1 MNPKKML
8 LGIGTGVG
16 LGLLLR
22 TIAPSAAWAT
32 WCNENLAFFLGQLF
46 LRLLFMLVIPMIV
59 SALVVGI
66 AGMELSRLGR
76 LGVRTLIYTVVV
88 SGIAVLIGIVLVNLV
103 QPGAGHSEILRALAE
118 RGSTVAA
125 APLPPS
131 TRTIDLLVG
140 MIPNNFIAVA
150 ANGDMIGVIVFSV
163 IFAIAASLTPSEPAR
178 RLVDWMQGL
187 YDIMMTCIAAV
198 MRLAPIGVGAL
209 MFSMTFRLG
218 ADLLRPL
225 AAYVAVVIGGILL
238 HMFGTYSILLKV
250 MARRSP
256 MAFFRASRLAMTTAF
271 STASSSASLPAALK
285 VADEELKL
293 PKGPSHFVLTVGAS
307 MNQNGTAL
315 FEGITVLF
323 LAQLYGV
330 PLSLGQQVLVMGISI
345 LGGVGTAGV
354 PAGSLPVIA
363 MILAMLKIP
372 PESLGLILGV
382 DRFLDM
388 CRTTLNVMGDLVA
401 AAVLSATEPDGS
413 SNES

>member
-8 LGIGTGVG
+8 LGIAAGVG

-22 TIAPSAAWAT
+22 AIAPTAPWAI
-32 WCNENLAFFLGQLF
+32 WCNENLAYALGQLF
-46 LRLLFMLVIPMIV
+46 LRLLFLLVVPMIL

-66 AGMELSRLGR
+66 AGMDLSRLGR

-88 SGIAVLIGIVLVNLV
+88 SGIAVVIGIALVNIV
-103 QPGAGHSEILRALAE
+103 QPGVGHSDVLRALAE
-118 RGSTVAA
+118 RGATLAVTPS
-125 APLPPS
+125 PPS
-131 TRTIDLLVG
+131 ARTIDLVVA

-150 ANGDMIGVIVFSV
+150 AAGDMIGVIVFSV
-163 IFAIAASLTPSEPAR
+163 IFAIAASVTPTEPAR
-178 RLVDWMQGL
+178 RLVEWMQGL
-187 YDIMMTCIAAV
+187 YDIMMTCIAGV
-198 MRLAPIGVGAL
+198 MRLAPVGVGAL
-209 MFSMTFRLG
+209 MFSMTFRMG

-225 AAYVAVVIGGILL
+225 AAYVAVVIGGILI

-250 MARRSP
+250 VCKRSP
-256 MAFFRASRLAMTTAF
+256 VAFFRSCRLAMTTAF

-330 PLSLGQQVLVMGISI
+330 PLSIGQQVLVMGISI

-372 PESLGLILGV
+372 PEGLGLILGV

-401 AAVLSATEPDGS
+401 AAVLSTTEADGS
-413 SNES
+413 PIEE